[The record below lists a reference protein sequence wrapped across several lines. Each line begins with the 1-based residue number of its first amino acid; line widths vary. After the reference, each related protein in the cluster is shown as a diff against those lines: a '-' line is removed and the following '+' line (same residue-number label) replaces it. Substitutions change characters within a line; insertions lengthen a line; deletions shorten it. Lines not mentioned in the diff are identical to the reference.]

1 MEYKFNHFNFNV
13 KNLDESIKFYNEA
26 LGLKEIRR
34 KEASDGSFTIVF
46 MGDGSGTFSLEL
58 TCLKAKK
65 SMLFLHLPPRG
76 CSCPSCTNRAKFSHR
91 FHRCAQI
98 RRVWHPCHTHAAT
111 KLSSLR
117 RTLRNLTICG
127 HL

>member
-46 MGDGSGTFSLEL
+46 VGDGSGTFSL
-58 TCLKAKK
+58 T
-65 SMLFLHLPPRG
+65 
-76 CSCPSCTNRAKFSHR
+76 
-91 FHRCAQI
+91 
-98 RRVWHPCHTHAAT
+98 RRHMIWANVNFI
-111 KLSSLR
+111 SR
-117 RTLRNLTICG
+117 
-127 HL
+127 

>member
-46 MGDGSGTFSLEL
+46 MGDGSGTFL
-58 TCLKAKK
+58 
-65 SMLFLHLPPRG
+65 
-76 CSCPSCTNRAKFSHR
+76 
-91 FHRCAQI
+91 
-98 RRVWHPCHTHAAT
+98 
-111 KLSSLR
+111 LSSPVSKITR
-117 RTLRNLTICG
+117 RHMIWANVNFISR
-127 HL
+127 

>member
-46 MGDGSGTFSLEL
+46 MGDGSGTF
-58 TCLKAKK
+58 
-65 SMLFLHLPPRG
+65 
-76 CSCPSCTNRAKFSHR
+76 FS
-91 FHRCAQI
+91 
-98 RRVWHPCHTHAAT
+98 
-111 KLSSLR
+111 
-117 RTLRNLTICG
+117 
-127 HL
+127 

>member
-46 MGDGSGTFSLEL
+46 MGDGSGTF
-58 TCLKAKK
+58 
-65 SMLFLHLPPRG
+65 F
-76 CSCPSCTNRAKFSHR
+76 
-91 FHRCAQI
+91 
-98 RRVWHPCHTHAAT
+98 
-111 KLSSLR
+111 LSSLVSKITR
-117 RTLRNLTICG
+117 RHMIWANVNFISR
-127 HL
+127 